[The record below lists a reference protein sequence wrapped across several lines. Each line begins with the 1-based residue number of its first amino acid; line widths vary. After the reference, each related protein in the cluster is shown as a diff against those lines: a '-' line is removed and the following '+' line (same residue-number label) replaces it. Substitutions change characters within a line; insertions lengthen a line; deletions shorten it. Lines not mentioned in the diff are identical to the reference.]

1 MPELTYGS
9 TTEKFATARPQ
20 ISQWTKHNALK
31 DLWYSNIFHIA
42 DYRLTSWRIVLP
54 MFNNAQY
61 FHYVCDLLAAD
72 LKSNVLN

>member
-31 DLWYSNIFHIA
+31 DRWYPISFISQTTGLHPGE
-42 DYRLTSWRIVLP
+42 LLLL